1 MNDDRSR
8 GTPKGEKTGE
18 WIVNEAPNR
27 MGDSLVV
34 TTVGRAGLEED
45 STLTCP
51 TDHPNIDDSLLQD
64 LLDLEESQ
72 RVTLTIDWDSQL
84 ECWEIQDLR

>member
-18 WIVNEAPNR
+18 WIVNDSPNR

-45 STLTCP
+45 TTRTCP
-51 TDHPNIDDSLLQD
+51 TDHPNMDDNLLQN
-64 LLDLEESQ
+64 LLNLEENQ
-72 RVTLTIDWDSQL
+72 RVTLTMEWDGQL
-84 ECWEIQDLR
+84 ECWEVQDLQ